1 MVPLVCA
8 AVYHL
13 RGRVEFKVALSLG
26 KQKFVRETSRREPG
40 FHQCSR
46 FVEAGIARAATRVGS
61 ESARC
66 RQPAEEKYETLQT
79 GSTGF
84 GNDAGVQR
92 YCSRSRS

>member
-1 MVPLVCA
+1 MTPLVCA

-13 RGRVEFKVALSLG
+13 RGRLGFKVALSFE
-26 KQKFVRETSRREPG
+26 KQKFFRETSRRVPG
-40 FHQCSR
+40 FHQCPK
-46 FVEAGIARAATRVGS
+46 FVEAGIVRAATRVGS

-84 GNDAGVQR
+84 GTDAGVQR